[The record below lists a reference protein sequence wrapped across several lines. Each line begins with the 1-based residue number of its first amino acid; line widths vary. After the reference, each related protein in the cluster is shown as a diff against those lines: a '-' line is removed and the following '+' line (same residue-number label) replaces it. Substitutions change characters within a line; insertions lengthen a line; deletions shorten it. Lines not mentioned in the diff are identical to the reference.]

1 MQNGEIEPE
10 RSEGYPKSYVDTTS
24 GEINPLCAEIC
35 ITPLTEQ
42 IRMQNGEIE
51 PERSEG
57 YPKSYVDT
65 TSGEINP
72 LCAEFA
78 HQPFTAPTMTPLVKY
93 FCING

>member
-1 MQNGEIEPE
+1 MIDEANFDAY
-10 RSEGYPKSYVDTTS
+10 SF
-24 GEINPLCAEIC
+24 
-35 ITPLTEQ
+35 PLTEQ

-72 LCAEFA
+72 LCAE
-78 HQPFTAPTMTPLVKY
+78 TRAPKKVVALACLFGKEEEQQ
-93 FCING
+93 NE